1 MEAVY
6 GLEAFLETLIGRLDR
21 LDRLDTPAP
30 RCLT

>member
-1 MEAVY
+1 M

-21 LDRLDTPAP
+21 LDRLDRHAE